1 MNELLKA
8 AFVVVGVG
16 LTMYVTQREQVFQ
29 IEALEKSLD
38 LRARELSEVRK
49 DINLIQVSLARVS
62 ARECQTSVNEG
73 KTWEQG
79 FLAK

>member
-62 ARECQTSVNEG
+62 ARECQTSVNGG

>member
-62 ARECQTSVNEG
+62 SRECQTPVNG
-73 KTWEQG
+73 GRTWEQG